1 MNKAGCI
8 SFISG
13 CGKPKYLLFKLLF
26 SGKNLK
32 VFFVCLF
39 FPLYFIENWLLRLL
53 LLYLVLIVCSMF
65 FNLQEIQEEMK
76 KHGHEPVKFLDV
88 KVMIKRED
96 GFHFFP

>member
-39 FPLYFIENWLLRLL
+39 FPFVFYIELVVEAFVVTLGADCLLH
-53 LLYLVLIVCSMF
+53 VL
-65 FNLQEIQEEMK
+65 
-76 KHGHEPVKFLDV
+76 
-88 KVMIKRED
+88 
-96 GFHFFP
+96 